1 MPNVFLSIIIPAYN
15 EASTI
20 STSLSTVVSYLQ
32 KKSWF
37 WEIIV
42 VDDGS
47 VDETVQKVSEMA
59 LLNDNIKMCISS
71 SNQGKGDAVKKG
83 MLFAKG
89 EWRFLCDADLS
100 MPISNIEHFFSN
112 QDHIPYYDLT
122 LGSRELPA
130 SKRYNEPWQRHM
142 FGRLFNLFVKLFM
155 FKGIEDTQCG
165 FKMFS
170 AASSKAI
177 FPLLSLKGFAF
188 DVEAIFIANKL
199 GFSVGEV
206 GIEWHHRR
214 GSKVS
219 FISGAKAFFDVLTL
233 RVRYL
238 FRKDKSDFK

>member
-142 FGRLFNLFVKLFM
+142 FGR
-155 FKGIEDTQCG
+155 
-165 FKMFS
+165 
-170 AASSKAI
+170 
-177 FPLLSLKGFAF
+177 
-188 DVEAIFIANKL
+188 
-199 GFSVGEV
+199 
-206 GIEWHHRR
+206 
-214 GSKVS
+214 
-219 FISGAKAFFDVLTL
+219 
-233 RVRYL
+233 
-238 FRKDKSDFK
+238 

>member
-1 MPNVFLSIIIPAYN
+1 MKISVVIPTFN
-15 EASTI
+15 RI
-20 STSLSTVVSYLQ
+20 SLVARAIDSVLKQSLNPY
-32 KKSWF
+32 
-37 WEIIV
+37 EIIV

-47 VDETVQKVSEMA
+47 VDETVQKVSEIA

-142 FGRLFNLFVKLFM
+142 FGRLFNIFVKLFM
-155 FKGIEDTQCG
+155 F
-165 FKMFS
+165 
-170 AASSKAI
+170 
-177 FPLLSLKGFAF
+177 
-188 DVEAIFIANKL
+188 
-199 GFSVGEV
+199 
-206 GIEWHHRR
+206 
-214 GSKVS
+214 
-219 FISGAKAFFDVLTL
+219 
-233 RVRYL
+233 RYM
-238 FRKDKSDFK
+238 KS